1 MRRFFKFEDIITMV
15 RRSGGGAT
23 PPSVMALLFAL
34 SSFKTYN
41 IVLKKTDFL
50 DKVHSSCEHSG
61 EPTEHQNLFQGIHR
75 QECVGN
81 PCHLFEKVILYAGN
95 YEIMKNLLAPM
106 GALCVINYD

>member
-1 MRRFFKFEDIITMV
+1 MV

-23 PPSVMALLFAL
+23 PPSVMALFFAF

-81 PCHLFEKVILYAGN
+81 PCHLFEKVILYAEKVYILYAGN

>member
-1 MRRFFKFEDIITMV
+1 MV

-23 PPSVMALLFAL
+23 PPSVMALFFAL

-50 DKVHSSCEHSG
+50 DKVPFSCEHSG

-81 PCHLFEKVILYAGN
+81 PCHLFEKVINIICWQL
-95 YEIMKNLLAPM
+95 
-106 GALCVINYD
+106 